1 MSVPNSGQV
10 GDAVIQ
16 LTAVD
21 ADLALTCNSNATD
34 CDCSLVNFAIES
46 GNDDLLFHIDENGG
60 LVTLAHNAS
69 DFRDRSFKLFVTV
82 VNQAMAG
89 ADGGDIVGPKS
100 YSTIAITIGSGSPSL
115 LLEDFGSLDET
126 HKRHKRVHELLFL
139 ILFEILLLFI
149 C

>member
-1 MSVPNSGQV
+1 MSNSGQA

-46 GNDDLLFHIDENGG
+46 GNDDLLFHVDANGG
-60 LVTLAHNAS
+60 LVTLARSAS
-69 DFRDRSFKLFVTV
+69 DFRDRSFKLYVTV
-82 VNQAMAG
+82 VNQAKAG

-100 YSTIAITIGSGSPSL
+100 YSTISITIGSGSKSL
-115 LLEDFGSLDET
+115 LSEEDFGLLDET
-126 HKRHKRVHELLFL
+126 HKRHKRVHELLFF
-139 ILFEILLLFI
+139 ILFEILLLSI